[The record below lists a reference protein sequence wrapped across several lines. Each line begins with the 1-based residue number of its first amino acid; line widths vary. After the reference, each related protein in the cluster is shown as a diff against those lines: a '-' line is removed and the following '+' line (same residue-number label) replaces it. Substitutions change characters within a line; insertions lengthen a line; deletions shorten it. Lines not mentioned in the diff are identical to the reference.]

1 MHAKKSAQQPPEYLV
16 VGRIVRPHGVRGA
29 LIVEPLSSL
38 IRSIEPNS
46 QVFFGDPPTEET
58 ILQIRPHRHRYLI
71 TIPDCTS
78 REQADRFRGLEI
90 RLPFEQVEPLPEGQF
105 YYWQILGLKVTT
117 SDGQHLGEVV
127 QILETGANDVY
138 IVRDQEGQD
147 QLIPAINQVIKRID
161 LDTGNLEV
169 QLIPGLLDD

>member
-1 MHAKKSAQQPPEYLV
+1 
-16 VGRIVRPHGVRGA
+16 
-29 LIVEPLSSL
+29 
-38 IRSIEPNS
+38 
-46 QVFFGDPPTEET
+46 
-58 ILQIRPHRHRYLI
+58 
-71 TIPDCTS
+71 
-78 REQADRFRGLEI
+78 LEI

-161 LDTGNLEV
+161 LDNGNLEV